1 MEDHTRTLTPTSEKE
16 AMPNT
21 PHFDNP
27 QLSELPEPTAAKPQP
42 PDCIPKPDL
51 PRTPGLLDYSLGIL
65 TGVSLALLVKAL
77 VSDDDT
83 TTPTEED

>member
-1 MEDHTRTLTPTSEKE
+1 MDTNINRHAQLASDTE
-16 AMPNT
+16 ATPNT

-27 QLSELPEPTAAKPQP
+27 QLSELPDKTQSA
-42 PDCIPKPDL
+42 DCIPKPDL